1 MRSFSRG
8 HRRGGVAGGPLRPD
22 APAAGLYTGPEAVA
36 PPPPVETAPDEA
48 PRKPAPVEVV
58 EVVEEDLNPYRI
70 AQIQFDRASK
80 YVPNLRQGMIDFLK
94 SPSRVITVHFPVELQ
109 DGTVHTFTGYRVLHS
124 SVRGPGKGGI
134 RFHPHVTEDEMRAMA
149 SWMTWKCAVAD
160 LPFGGANGGVAC
172 DPKKLT
178 ESELRKLTR
187 RFVAA
192 LGDNIGPH
200 TDIPGPDVNTG
211 PLVMAWIYDTYQV
224 MHPGRNNLPVVT
236 GKPIALGGSLGWRE
250 AAAQGALCVTRR
262 ALARGAVPGLVS
274 ANGARVA
281 IQGFGHTGAIAAE
294 LFATAGARVI
304 AVSDSGGGIFRP
316 AGLDLAAA
324 ARHRDE
330 TGSVSGCPGTEAIS
344 NQQLLSLPC
353 EILVP
358 AAFENQV
365 RADNAATV
373 RARLIVE
380 LANGPSTPE
389 ADRILRERGIIVIPD
404 ILANSGGVTLS
415 YFEWVQNLEN
425 DHWLLD
431 EVNNKLRRRMEWATD
446 AVVEHWHRLRGLHS
460 DSEEIDL
467 RTAAYA
473 LAIGKVADAATARG
487 IWP

>member
-1 MRSFSRG
+1 
-8 HRRGGVAGGPLRPD
+8 VP
-22 APAAGLYTGPEAVA
+22 V
-36 PPPPVETAPDEA
+36 PPPVETAPDEA
-48 PRKPAPVEVV
+48 PRKPALVEVI
-58 EVVEEDLNPYRI
+58 EEDLNPYRI

-109 DGTVHTFTGYRVLHS
+109 DGTVRTFTGYRVLHS

-172 DPKKLT
+172 DPKKLN

-304 AVSDSGGGIFRP
+304 AVSDSGGGIFCP

-344 NQQLLSLPC
+344 NQQLLCLPC

-358 AAFENQV
+358 AAFENQI
-365 RADNAATV
+365 RADNAATI

-389 ADRILRERGIIVIPD
+389 ADRILRERGVIVLPD

-415 YFEWVQNLEN
+415 YFEWIQNLEN
-425 DHWLLD
+425 DQWLLD
-431 EVNNKLRRRMEWATD
+431 EINNKLRRRMEWATD
-446 AVVEHWHRLRGLHS
+446 AVVEHCNRLRGLHS